1 MSEYHRGRQHSNM
14 NIVDNFIG
22 TYIILVNAKLE
33 KKYPQKLKVISNNN
47 CGAEGSEI
55 ELFWRGFE

>member
-1 MSEYHRGRQHSNM
+1 M

-22 TYIILVNAKLE
+22 TSIILVNAKL
-33 KKYPQKLKVISNNN
+33 KKIYPQKLKVISNNN

-55 ELFWRGFE
+55 ELFWLLFN